1 MEIKI
6 KLNGKERLLD
16 KALDI
21 TSFLLMLEFSAENL
35 IVELNRELLHKNKY
49 GQTILE
55 NGDEL
60 ELIKFAG
67 GG

>member
-21 TSFLLMLEFSAENL
+21 TSFLLMLELSAENL

-55 NGDEL
+55 NGDKL

>member
-6 KLNGKERLLD
+6 KLNGEERLLE
-16 KALDI
+16 KPLDV
-21 TSFLLMLEFSAENL
+21 SSLLLMLELPAENL
-35 IVELNRELLHKNKY
+35 IVELNRELLHKTKY
-49 GQTILE
+49 EQTIIA

-60 ELIKFAG
+60 ELIRFVG